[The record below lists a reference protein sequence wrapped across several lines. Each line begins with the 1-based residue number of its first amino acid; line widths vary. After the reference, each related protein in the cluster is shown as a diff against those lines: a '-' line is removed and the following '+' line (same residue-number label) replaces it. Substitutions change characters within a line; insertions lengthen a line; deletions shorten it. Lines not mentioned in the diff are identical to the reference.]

1 MFTIEELKE
10 LIEILDKSS
19 LERLEL
25 EQENTKL
32 ILAKGVVLSS
42 QQAPLLEPCQKS
54 QQIVIGKSEQQTEKD
69 LHKILSP
76 VVGTFYMAAEPG
88 AKPFVTIGQKVLP
101 ETVVGVVEVM
111 KLFNEVEAQV
121 EGEVVDILAK
131 DGDFIE
137 YGQPLFL
144 IQTK

>member
-10 LIEILDKSS
+10 LIGILDKSS

-25 EQENTKL
+25 EQEGTKL
-32 ILAKGVVLSS
+32 ILVKGVVLKN
-42 QQAPLLEPCQKS
+42 QEAPLLESCQTS
-54 QQIVIGKSEQQTEKD
+54 PEIVNEKLEQESEID

-121 EGEVVDILAK
+121 EGEVVEILAK

>member
-32 ILAKGVVLSS
+32 ILAKGVVWRN
-42 QQAPLLEPCQKS
+42 QEAPFLESCQTSPKIIS
-54 QQIVIGKSEQQTEKD
+54 GKPEQQPEKNF
-69 LHKILSP
+69 HEILSP

-121 EGEVVDILAK
+121 EGEVVEILAK

>member
-10 LIEILDKSS
+10 LIGILDKSS

-25 EQENTKL
+25 EQEGTKL
-32 ILAKGVVLSS
+32 ILVKGVVFKN
-42 QQAPLLEPCQKS
+42 QEEPLLESCQTSPKS
-54 QQIVIGKSEQQTEKD
+54 VSEKLEQQSEID

-88 AKPFVTIGQKVLP
+88 AKPFVTIGQQVLP

-121 EGEVVDILAK
+121 EGKVVEILAK

-144 IQTK
+144 IQAK

>member
-10 LIEILDKSS
+10 LIGILDKSS

-25 EQENTKL
+25 EQEGTKL
-32 ILAKGVVLSS
+32 ILAKSVVLKN
-42 QQAPLLEPCQKS
+42 QEEPLLKSWQTSPEIVHKKLEQKS
-54 QQIVIGKSEQQTEKD
+54 EID

-121 EGEVVDILAK
+121 EGEVIEILAK

>member
-10 LIEILDKSS
+10 LIGILDKSS

-25 EQENTKL
+25 EEEGTKL
-32 ILAKGVVLSS
+32 ILAKSVVWKNQEEPLLKSS
-42 QQAPLLEPCQKS
+42 QTSPEFVHEKLEQKS
-54 QQIVIGKSEQQTEKD
+54 EID

-121 EGEVVDILAK
+121 EGEVVEILAK

>member
-32 ILAKGVVLSS
+32 ILAKGVVLRN
-42 QQAPLLEPCQKS
+42 QEAPFLESCQTSPKIIS
-54 QQIVIGKSEQQTEKD
+54 GKPEQPPEKG

-121 EGEVVDILAK
+121 EGEVVKILAK

>member
-10 LIEILDKSS
+10 LIEILDQSS

-32 ILAKGVVLSS
+32 ILVKGVVLSS
-42 QQAPLLEPCQKS
+42 QQAPRFESYEKS
-54 QQIVIGKSEQQTEKD
+54 QQIVIEKPKQQIEKD

-88 AKPFVTIGQKVLP
+88 AKPFVTIGQQVLP

-121 EGEVVDILAK
+121 EGEVVEILAK